1 MTELMQSSNARGGFN
16 ALIGA
21 MWLAL
26 PFTAYRYWSAWD
38 RLPAHMATHFGANGR
53 PNGWMTPQQ
62 SLTFSLVLLAIML
75 TVFTVILLYTS
86 RRTVHLTASA
96 WAMMAVFYAIVGVM
110 TYVNDSVLQYNLS
123 QSSIPLGGIA
133 AVVLIPIILFIAI
146 FIGGKR
152 GSALT
157 NSSLISEETHA
168 SQGMA
173 VICLI
178 PAAVLVAVVV
188 NVPTVGLK
196 FALSAA
202 ALVLIGCAA
211 MAWNG
216 FHYLFSTSGVEIRT
230 LGFRLRSIPAS
241 EIESYAVD
249 QWSALRGY
257 GIRGIGNQRAY
268 VWSKSGVRIKTTE
281 GEVFLGHEAPGK
293 IIHALDLIT
302 HRKAHEGARSF

>member
-1 MTELMQSSNARGGFN
+1 MSESTQSSNARGGFN
-16 ALIGA
+16 ALMGA

-38 RLPAHMATHFGANGR
+38 RLPAHMATHFGANGQ

-62 SLTFSLVLLAIML
+62 SLTFSLVPLAIVL

-86 RRTVHLTASA
+86 RRTVHLDATA
-96 WAMMAVFYAIVGVM
+96 WAMMAMFYVIVGVV
-110 TYVNDSVLQYNLS
+110 TYISDSVLQYNLS
-123 QSSIPLGGIA
+123 QSSIPLAGIA
-133 AVVLIPIILFIAI
+133 AVVLIAIIVFVAI

-152 GSALT
+152 GSGLT
-157 NSSLISEETHA
+157 SSSLISEETHA
-168 SQGMA
+168 SRGVA

-178 PAAVLVAVVV
+178 PAALMAALVV

-196 FALSAA
+196 LSLSAA
-202 ALVLIGCAA
+202 ALALIGCAA
-211 MAWNG
+211 MAWDG
-216 FHYLFSTSGVEIRT
+216 FHFLFSASGVEIRT

-249 QWSALRGY
+249 QRSGLGGY
-257 GIRGIGNQRAY
+257 GIRGVGNQRAY
-268 VWSKSGVRIKTTE
+268 VWSKTGVRIKTTE

-293 IIHALDLIT
+293 IIHDLDLIT
-302 HRKAHEGARSF
+302 HNKAHEGARSF